1 MIQIDLPT
9 LVKRLNLFSRQALE
23 MAASECMSQ
32 QAAEITVSH
41 VLIQMLAMP
50 RSDLR
55 VITRQGDIG
64 MEELRQAL
72 TVENYTTARSADS
85 YPAFSPMLVEW
96 LKEGWLLASAEMQ
109 HSELRGGVLLL
120 ALLHSPL
127 RYIPPAAAQLLT
139 GINRDRLQQDFVQWT
154 QESAESVVP
163 DADCKGAGALTDV
176 ADSLLARYAKNMT
189 EDARNDRLDP
199 VLCRDHEID
208 LMIDILCRRRKNNP
222 VVVGEAGVG
231 KSALIEGLA
240 LRIVAGQVPDKLK
253 NTDIMTLDLGALQ
266 AGASVKGEF
275 EKRFKGLMAEVISS
289 PVPVILFIDEA
300 HTLIGAGNQ
309 QGGLDISN
317 LLKPALARGELK
329 TIAAT
334 TWSEYKKYF
343 EKDAA
348 LSRRFQLVK
357 VSEPNAAEAT
367 IILRGLSAV
376 YEQSHGV
383 LIDDDALQAAATLS
397 ERYLSGRQLPDK
409 AIDVLDTACARVAI
423 NLSSPPKQISA
434 LTTLSHQQEAEI
446 RQLEREL
453 RIGLRTNTSRMTEV
467 LVQYDETLTALDEL
481 EAAWH
486 QQQTLVQEIIALRQ
500 QLLGMAEDDAASL
513 PHVDAVE
520 DTPPESEQDN
530 TGAKLADEA
539 GSEQPEE
546 TAETV
551 SPVQRLA
558 QLTAELDALHNDRL
572 LVSPHVDKKQIAA
585 VIAEWTGVPLNR
597 LSQNE
602 MSVITDL
609 PVWLGDTIKGQDL
622 AIASLHKHLLTAR
635 ADLRRPGRPLGA
647 FLLAGPSGVG
657 KTETVLQLAEL
668 LYGGRQYLTTINMSE
683 FQEKHT
689 VSRLI
694 GSPPGYVGYG
704 EGGVLTEAIR
714 QKPYSVVLLD
724 EVEKAHP
731 DVLNLFYQAFDKGEM
746 ADGEGRLIDCKNIV
760 FFLTSNLGYQV
771 IVEHADDPE
780 TMQEVLYPVLADF
793 FKPALLARMEVVPYQ
808 SLKTRALGVLPADL
822 NLRDQVGPTF
832 DQVFTSADDNKLVV
846 PQFLTRYGLQ
856 SYFVKQRDELV
867 ELTAMDSWV
876 LNLTRSVKYSDAD
889 RAEIQRQLTEQY
901 ISDYT
906 ATWRAGMDNLNIRN
920 FESIGQL
927 TGALEQVIS
936 GDLPL
941 QRALTVLRDN
951 TQPGVFSEKLSAKER
966 EEALAEP
973 DYQLLTRLGHEFAPE
988 NSTLAVQKDKEST
1001 MQAVYQQLTE
1011 LHRYLLAIQN
1021 APVPG
1026 KSALK
1031 AVQLRLDQ
1039 NSSDPIFATRQMAK
1053 TLPAPLNRWVGRLAD
1068 QAWHVVMVEA
1078 VHYMEVDWRDSV
1090 VKPFNEQL
1098 ANNYPFNPRS
1108 AQDASLDAFERFFKP
1123 DGILDTFYQQ
1133 NLKLFIDN
1141 DLSLEDGDNSVII
1154 REDIIA
1160 QLKTAQKIRDIFFSK
1175 QNGLGT
1181 SFAVETVSLSG
1192 NKRRSVLNLDGQLV
1206 DYSQGRNY
1214 TAHLVWPNNMR
1225 EGNESKLTLVGAN
1238 GGAPR
1243 SISFSGPWAQFR
1255 LFGAGQLTGVQDGNF
1270 TVRFSVDG
1278 GAMTYRV
1285 HIRCSSNCYR
1295 LTTPLRAQQRCGWPH
1310 LNSKTMSAGCN
1321 NFLIP
1326 PRYSRWKP
1334 GCR

>member
-127 RYIPPAAAQLLT
+127 RYIPPAAARLLT

-163 DADCKGAGALTDV
+163 DADGKGAGTLTDA
-176 ADSLLARYAKNMT
+176 ADTLLARYAKNMT
-189 EDARNDRLDP
+189 ADARNGRLDP

-453 RIGLRTNTSRMTEV
+453 RIGLRTDTSRMTEV

-486 QQQTLVQEIIALRQ
+486 QQQTLVREIIALRQ
-500 QLLGMAEDDAASL
+500 QLLGVAEDDAAPL
-513 PHVDAVE
+513 PDADTVE
-520 DTPPESEQDN
+520 DTQPESESEQDN
-530 TGAKLADEA
+530 TGAVPADEA
-539 GSEQPEE
+539 DREQPEE

-551 SPVQRLA
+551 SP
-558 QLTAELDALHNDRL
+558 
-572 LVSPHVDKKQIAA
+572 
-585 VIAEWTGVPLNR
+585 
-597 LSQNE
+597 
-602 MSVITDL
+602 
-609 PVWLGDTIKGQDL
+609 
-622 AIASLHKHLLTAR
+622 
-635 ADLRRPGRPLGA
+635 
-647 FLLAGPSGVG
+647 
-657 KTETVLQLAEL
+657 
-668 LYGGRQYLTTINMSE
+668 
-683 FQEKHT
+683 
-689 VSRLI
+689 
-694 GSPPGYVGYG
+694 
-704 EGGVLTEAIR
+704 
-714 QKPYSVVLLD
+714 
-724 EVEKAHP
+724 
-731 DVLNLFYQAFDKGEM
+731 
-746 ADGEGRLIDCKNIV
+746 
-760 FFLTSNLGYQV
+760 
-771 IVEHADDPE
+771 
-780 TMQEVLYPVLADF
+780 
-793 FKPALLARMEVVPYQ
+793 
-808 SLKTRALGVLPADL
+808 
-822 NLRDQVGPTF
+822 
-832 DQVFTSADDNKLVV
+832 
-846 PQFLTRYGLQ
+846 
-856 SYFVKQRDELV
+856 
-867 ELTAMDSWV
+867 V

-936 GDLPL
+936 GDQPL

-1053 TLPAPLNRWVGRLAD
+1053 TLPAPLNRWVGRLTD

-1278 GAMTYRV
+1278 GAMDLPCAYR
-1285 HIRCSSNCYR
+1285 HGR
-1295 LTTPLRAQQRCGWPH
+1295 
-1310 LNSKTMSAGCN
+1310 
-1321 NFLIP
+1321 
-1326 PRYSRWKP
+1326 
-1334 GCR
+1334 

>member
-1 MIQIDLPT
+1 MIQIDLAA
-9 LVKRLNLFSRQALE
+9 LVKRLNPFTKQALE

-32 QAAEITVSH
+32 QSAEITVSH
-41 VLIQMLAMP
+41 VLIQMLAIP

-55 VITRQGDIG
+55 VITEQADITVDT
-64 MEELRQAL
+64 LRQSL
-72 TVENYTTARSADS
+72 TEERYATVRMADG

-127 RYIPPAAAQLLT
+127 RYVPPAVARLLT
-139 GINRDRLQQDFVQWT
+139 GINRDRLQQDFAQWT
-154 QESAESVVP
+154 RESAETAMRN
-163 DADCKGAGALTDV
+163 ADGQTMNTMVDTG
-176 ADSLLARYAKNMT
+176 DSLLARYAKNMT
-189 EDARNDRLDP
+189 ADARNGRLDP

-240 LRIVAGQVPDKLK
+240 LRIVADQVPDKLK

-453 RIGLRTNTSRMTEV
+453 RIGLRTDTTRMTEV
-467 LVQYDETLTALDEL
+467 LVQYDETLAALDEL

-486 QQQTLVQEIIALRQ
+486 QQQTLVREIIALRQ
-500 QLLGMAEDDAASL
+500 QLLG
-513 PHVDAVE
+513 VDAME
-520 DTPPESEQDN
+520 DTPSESEQDN
-530 TGAKLADEA
+530 TDAESTDDA
-539 GSEQPEE
+539 GSTQPEE

-551 SPVQRLA
+551 SPVQRLT
-558 QLTAELDALHNDRL
+558 QLTAELDTLHNDRL
-572 LVSPHVDKKQIAA
+572 LVSSHVDKKQIAA

-609 PVWLGDTIKGQDL
+609 PKWLGDTIKGQDL

-780 TMQEVLYPVLADF
+780 TMQEALYPVLADF
-793 FKPALLARMEVVPYQ
+793 FKPALLARMEVVPYLPL
-808 SLKTRALGVLPADL
+808 SKETLATIIAGKLARLDNVLRSRFGAEVIIEPEVTDEIMSRVTRAENGARMLESVIDGDMLPSL
-822 NLRDQVGPTF
+822 SL
-832 DQVFTSADDNKLVV
+832 L
-846 PQFLTRYGLQ
+846 LLQ
-856 SYFVKQRDELV
+856 KMAAN
-867 ELTAMDSWV
+867 TAIA
-876 LNLTRSVKYSDAD
+876 R
-889 RAEIQRQLTEQY
+889 
-901 ISDYT
+901 
-906 ATWRAGMDNLNIRN
+906 IR
-920 FESIGQL
+920 
-927 TGALEQVIS
+927 
-936 GDLPL
+936 
-941 QRALTVLRDN
+941 
-951 TQPGVFSEKLSAKER
+951 LSAADGAFTADVED
-966 EEALAEP
+966 AQN
-973 DYQLLTRLGHEFAPE
+973 D
-988 NSTLAVQKDKEST
+988 ES
-1001 MQAVYQQLTE
+1001 VTE
-1011 LHRYLLAIQN
+1011 
-1021 APVPG
+1021 
-1026 KSALK
+1026 
-1031 AVQLRLDQ
+1031 D
-1039 NSSDPIFATRQMAK
+1039 
-1053 TLPAPLNRWVGRLAD
+1053 
-1068 QAWHVVMVEA
+1068 EA
-1078 VHYMEVDWRDSV
+1078 V
-1090 VKPFNEQL
+1090 L
-1098 ANNYPFNPRS
+1098 
-1108 AQDASLDAFERFFKP
+1108 
-1123 DGILDTFYQQ
+1123 
-1133 NLKLFIDN
+1133 
-1141 DLSLEDGDNSVII
+1141 
-1154 REDIIA
+1154 
-1160 QLKTAQKIRDIFFSK
+1160 
-1175 QNGLGT
+1175 
-1181 SFAVETVSLSG
+1181 
-1192 NKRRSVLNLDGQLV
+1192 
-1206 DYSQGRNY
+1206 
-1214 TAHLVWPNNMR
+1214 
-1225 EGNESKLTLVGAN
+1225 
-1238 GGAPR
+1238 
-1243 SISFSGPWAQFR
+1243 
-1255 LFGAGQLTGVQDGNF
+1255 
-1270 TVRFSVDG
+1270 
-1278 GAMTYRV
+1278 
-1285 HIRCSSNCYR
+1285 
-1295 LTTPLRAQQRCGWPH
+1295 
-1310 LNSKTMSAGCN
+1310 
-1321 NFLIP
+1321 
-1326 PRYSRWKP
+1326 
-1334 GCR
+1334 